1 MGQRQTKGNEGMR
14 FEDFARVHGLIL
26 NSLQLDRWIPTPT
39 EDHPRSSNGRYKFLG
54 NVGWVQNWATM
65 DKPATWF
72 AEGHTIDSPQIKK
85 SIDESRTRQ
94 IEAAERASK
103 KAGWILHQ
111 TELKSH
117 PYLVSKGF
125 PEELGNVWVKDG
137 KELLVIPMRIDGRIV
152 GVQLIDDEGNKKFL
166 HGQTTKGA
174 SFCMNAKGIP
184 MFCEGYATALSI
196 RECMK
201 ASNIKYAIY
210 VCFSASNMKHIA
222 RTVGGGFIVA
232 DNDPNCIG
240 EKTAKETGKPYWLS
254 ETVGDDFN
262 DYHQR
267 VGTFRASQNLK
278 KVLLS
283 AGTLIK

>member
-1 MGQRQTKGNEGMR
+1 MR

-85 SIDESRTRQ
+85 SIDDSKARQ
-94 IEAAERASK
+94 IESAERASK
-103 KAGWILHQ
+103 RAGWILHQ

-137 KELLVIPMRIDGRIV
+137 KEILVIPMRIDGRIV
-152 GVQLIDDEGNKKFL
+152 GVQLIDDEGDKKFL

-174 SFCMNAKGIP
+174 SFCMNAKGVPI
-184 MFCEGYATALSI
+184 FCEGYATALSI

-201 ASNIKYAIY
+201 AGNIKYAIY

-222 RTVGGGFIVA
+222 RSIGGGFIVA

-240 EKTAKETGKPYWLS
+240 ERTAKETGKPYWLS

-267 VGTFRASQNLK
+267 EGTFRASQNLK
-278 KVLLS
+278 KTLLQ
-283 AGTLIK
+283 AGVRIT

>member
-1 MGQRQTKGNEGMR
+1 MR

-26 NSLQLDRWIPTPT
+26 DSLQLDRWIPTPT

-54 NVGWVQNWATM
+54 NVGFVQNWATM
-65 DKPATWF
+65 EKPATWF
-72 AEGHTIDSPQIKK
+72 AEGHTIDSPQIKR
-85 SIDESRTRQ
+85 SIEESRIRQ
-94 IEAAERASK
+94 AESADRASK

-111 TELKSH
+111 TELKTH
-117 PYLVSKGF
+117 PYLASKGF
-125 PEELGNVWVKDG
+125 PEELGNVWEKDG
-137 KELLVIPMRIDGRIV
+137 KQILVIPMRIDGRIV

-184 MFCEGYATALSI
+184 IFCEGYATGLSV

-222 RTVGGGFIVA
+222 RTVGGGFIVC
-232 DNDPNCIG
+232 DNDPNCVGQKSAI
-240 EKTAKETGKPYWLS
+240 ETGKPYWLS

-267 VGTFRASQNLK
+267 EGTFRASQNLK
-278 KVLLS
+278 K
-283 AGTLIK
+283 TLINSGLKIT

>member
-1 MGQRQTKGNEGMR
+1 MR
-14 FEDFARVHGLIL
+14 FEDFAKQHGLIL
-26 NSLQLDRWIPTPT
+26 SGIQLDRWIPTPT
-39 EDHPRSSNGRYKFLG
+39 EDKPRSSNGRYKFLG

-72 AEGHTIDSPQIKK
+72 AEGHSIDSPQIQK
-85 SIDESRTRQ
+85 SIEESRHRAK
-94 IEAAERASK
+94 ESAERASK

-117 PYLVSKGF
+117 PYLASKGF
-125 PEELGNVWVKDG
+125 PDEMGNVWTKDG
-137 KELLVIPMRIDGRIV
+137 NDILVIPMRMDNRLV
-152 GVQLIDDEGNKKFL
+152 GVQLIDHEGNKKFL

-174 SFCMNAKGIP
+174 SFCMNAKGVPI
-184 MFCEGYATALSI
+184 FCEGYATAISV

-201 ASNIKYAIY
+201 ACNIRYTIY
-210 VCFSASNMKHIA
+210 VCFSASNMKYIA
-222 RTVGGGFIVA
+222 RTVGEGIIIA
-232 DNDPNCIG
+232 DNDPNSIG
-240 EKTAKETGKPYWLS
+240 EKSAKDTGQPYWLS

-278 KVLLS
+278 KVLLDS
-283 AGTLIK
+283 KVRIS

>member
-1 MGQRQTKGNEGMR
+1 
-14 FEDFARVHGLIL
+14 
-26 NSLQLDRWIPTPT
+26 
-39 EDHPRSSNGRYKFLG
+39 
-54 NVGWVQNWATM
+54 
-65 DKPATWF
+65 
-72 AEGHTIDSPQIKK
+72 
-85 SIDESRTRQ
+85 
-94 IEAAERASK
+94 
-103 KAGWILHQ
+103 
-111 TELKSH
+111 
-117 PYLVSKGF
+117 
-125 PEELGNVWVKDG
+125 
-137 KELLVIPMRIDGRIV
+137 
-152 GVQLIDDEGNKKFL
+152 
-166 HGQTTKGA
+166 
-174 SFCMNAKGIP
+174 MNAKGIP

-267 VGTFRASQNLK
+267 LGTFRASQSLK
-278 KVLLS
+278 KALLS

>member
-1 MGQRQTKGNEGMR
+1 MR
-14 FEDFARVHGLIL
+14 FEDFARQHGLIL
-26 NSLQLDRWIPTPT
+26 SGLQLDRWIPTPT

-72 AEGHTIDSPQIKK
+72 AEGHTIDSPQIQK
-85 SIDESRTRQ
+85 SIDESRKRAM
-94 IEAAERASK
+94 ESSERASK

-111 TELKSH
+111 TELKTH

-125 PEELGNVWVKDG
+125 PEELGNVWHKDG
-137 KELLVIPMRIDGRIV
+137 KDILVIPMRIDSRLV
-152 GVQLIDDEGNKKFL
+152 GVQLIDDEGQKKFL

-184 MFCEGYATALSI
+184 IFCEGYATALSI

-201 ASNIKYAIY
+201 SCGIKYSIY

-222 RTVGGGFIVA
+222 RTIGDGFIVA
-232 DNDPNCIG
+232 DNDPNHIG
-240 EKTAKETGKPYWLS
+240 ENSAKETGNPYWLS
-254 ETVGDDFN
+254 ETVGEDFN
-262 DYHQR
+262 DYHRR
-267 VGTFRASQNLK
+267 VGNFRASQNLK
-278 KVLLS
+278 KVLLN
-283 AGTLIK
+283 AGVRIT

>member
-1 MGQRQTKGNEGMR
+1 MR

-72 AEGHTIDSPQIKK
+72 AEGHTIDSPQIQK

-94 IEAAERASK
+94 IEAADRASK

-174 SFCMNAKGIP
+174 SFCINAKGIP

-254 ETVGDDFN
+254 ETVGNDFN
-262 DYHQR
+262 DDHMAI
-267 VGTFRASQNLK
+267 GTFRASQNLK
-278 KVLLS
+278 KALLS
-283 AGTLIK
+283 AGALIK

>member
-1 MGQRQTKGNEGMR
+1 MR
-14 FEDFARVHGLIL
+14 FEDFARQYGLIM
-26 NSLQLDRWIPTPT
+26 SGLQLDRWTPTPT

-85 SIDESRTRQ
+85 SIEDSKRNTQ
-94 IEAAERASK
+94 ALIEKAQR

-117 PYLVSKGF
+117 SYLVSKGF
-125 PEELGNVWVKDG
+125 PEEMGNVWNKDG
-137 KELLVIPMRIDGRIV
+137 KDILVIPMRIDSRLV
-152 GVQLIDDEGNKKFL
+152 GVQLIDDEGQKKFL

-184 MFCEGYATALSI
+184 IFCEGYATALSI

-201 ASNIKYAIY
+201 SCNIKYSIY

-222 RTVGGGFIVA
+222 RTIGDGIIIA
-232 DNDPNCIG
+232 DNDPNHIG
-240 EKTAKETGKPYWLS
+240 EKSAIETGKPYWIS
-254 ETVGDDFN
+254 ETVGEDFN
-262 DYHQR
+262 DYHRR
-267 VGTFRASQNLK
+267 VGNFRASQNLK
-278 KVLLS
+278 KILLS
-283 AGTLIK
+283 SGVRIA

>member
-1 MGQRQTKGNEGMR
+1 MR

-72 AEGHTIDSPQIKK
+72 AEGHTIDSPQIQK
-85 SIDESRTRQ
+85 SIEDSKARQ
-94 IEAAERASK
+94 IESAERASK

-111 TELKSH
+111 TELKTH

-125 PEELGNVWVKDG
+125 PEEMGNVWVKDG

-152 GVQLIDDEGNKKFL
+152 GVQLIDHEGNKKFL

-254 ETVGDDFN
+254 ETVGHDFN
-262 DYHQR
+262 DDHMAI
-267 VGTFRASQNLK
+267 GTFRASQNLK
-278 KVLLS
+278 K
-283 AGTLIK
+283 TLINCGVQIG

>member
-1 MGQRQTKGNEGMR
+1 MR
-14 FEDFARVHGLIL
+14 FEDFARGHGLIL
-26 NSLQLDRWIPTPT
+26 NGIQLDRWMPTPT
-39 EDHPRSSNGRYKFLG
+39 EDHPHSSNGRYKFLG

-72 AEGHTIDSPQIKK
+72 AEGQNIDSPQIKK
-85 SIDESRTRQ
+85 RMEESRRNTQ
-94 IEAAERASK
+94 ALTERAQR

-111 TELKSH
+111 TELKTH
-117 PYLVSKGF
+117 PYLASKGF
-125 PEELGNVWVKDG
+125 PEELGNVWERYGKDI
-137 KELLVIPMRIDGRIV
+137 LVIPMRIDNKLAGI
-152 GVQLIDDEGNKKFL
+152 QLIDDEGNKKFL

-184 MFCEGYATALSI
+184 IFCEGYATGLSV

-222 RTVGGGFIVA
+222 RTVGGGFIVC
-232 DNDPNCIG
+232 DNDPNCVGQKSAI
-240 EKTAKETGKPYWLS
+240 ETGKSYWLS

-267 VGTFRASQNLK
+267 EGTFRASQNLK
-278 KVLLS
+278 K
-283 AGTLIK
+283 TLINSGLKIT

>member
-1 MGQRQTKGNEGMR
+1 MNFQQ
-14 FEDFARVHGLIL
+14 FAESHGLIL
-26 NSLQLDRWIPTPT
+26 SGLQMDRWVATPT

-54 NVGWVQNWATM
+54 NVGWVHNWATM

-72 AEGHTIDSPQIKK
+72 SEGHTIDSPQIKK
-85 SIDESRTRQ
+85 RIEESRRNAQ
-94 IEAAERASK
+94 ALSERAQR

-111 TELKSH
+111 TELKTH

-125 PEELGNVWVKDG
+125 PEEQGNVWANGGKDI
-137 KELLVIPMRIDGRIV
+137 LVIPMRIDSHLV

-184 MFCEGYATALSI
+184 IFCEGYATALSI

-210 VCFSASNMKHIA
+210 VCFSASNLKNVA
-222 RTVGGGFIVA
+222 RTVGGGLIVC
-232 DNDPNCIG
+232 DNDPNGVG
-240 EKTAKETGKPYWLS
+240 EKFAKVTGKPYWLS
-254 ETVGDDFN
+254 ETVGNDFN
-262 DYHQR
+262 DDHMAL
-267 VGTFRASQNLK
+267 GTFRMSQKLK
-278 KVLLS
+278 KFVLTS
-283 AGTLIK
+283 DVRIA

>member
-1 MGQRQTKGNEGMR
+1 MR
-14 FEDFARVHGLIL
+14 FEDFARSHGLIL
-26 NSLQLDRWIPTPT
+26 EGVQLDRWVPTPT
-39 EDHPRSSNGRYKFLG
+39 EDHPSSSNGRYKYLG

-72 AEGHTIDSPQIKK
+72 ADGHSMDSPDIKK
-85 SIDESRTRQ
+85 RMT
-94 IEAAERASK
+94 EAMKATQALTERAQR

-111 TELKSH
+111 TELKTH
-117 PYLVSKGF
+117 PYLASKGF
-125 PEELGNVWVKDG
+125 PEELGNVWNRFG
-137 KELLVIPMRIDGRIV
+137 EEILVIPMRIDNRLA
-152 GVQLIDDEGNKKFL
+152 GVQLIDDKGNKKFL

-184 MFCEGYATALSI
+184 IFCEGYATALSV

-222 RTVGGGFIVA
+222 RNIGDGFVVA

-240 EKTAKETGKPYWLS
+240 EKSAKETGQPYWIS
-254 ETVGDDFN
+254 ETVGNDFN
-262 DYHQR
+262 DDHMLH
-267 VGTFRASQNLK
+267 GTFKMSQILK
-278 KVLLS
+278 KALLS
-283 AGTLIK
+283 SGLRIT

>member
-1 MGQRQTKGNEGMR
+1 MDFVNFAKG
-14 FEDFARVHGLIL
+14 HGLIL
-26 NSLQLDRWIPTPT
+26 SSLQLDRWIPTPT

-72 AEGHTIDSPQIKK
+72 AEGHTIDSPQIQR
-85 SIDESRTRQ
+85 SIEESRNRQ
-94 IEAAERASK
+94 AESADRASK

-125 PEELGNVWVKDG
+125 PEELGNVWEKDG
-137 KELLVIPMRIDGRIV
+137 KEILVIPMRIDNRLV
-152 GVQLIDDEGNKKFL
+152 GVQLIEDEGSKKFL

-184 MFCEGYATALSI
+184 IFCEGYATGLSI
-196 RECMK
+196 RESMK
-201 ASNIKYAIY
+201 SNNIKYAIY

-222 RTVGGGFIVA
+222 RSIPDGIIVA
-232 DNDPNCIG
+232 DNDPNNIG
-240 EKTAKETGKPYWLS
+240 EKTARETGKPYWLS
-254 ETVGDDFN
+254 DTVGEDFN
-262 DYHQR
+262 DYSQR
-267 VGTFRASQNLK
+267 VGNFKASQNLK
-278 KVLLS
+278 KVLLNAS
-283 AGTLIK
+283 VRIG

>member
-1 MGQRQTKGNEGMR
+1 MR

-85 SIDESRTRQ
+85 SIDDSKARQ
-94 IEAAERASK
+94 IESAERASK

-137 KELLVIPMRIDGRIV
+137 KEILVIPMRIDGRIV
-152 GVQLIDDEGNKKFL
+152 GVQLINDEGDKKFL

-174 SFCMNAKGIP
+174 SFCMNAKGVPI
-184 MFCEGYATALSI
+184 FCEGYATALSI

-201 ASNIKYAIY
+201 AGNIKYAIY

-222 RTVGGGFIVA
+222 RSIGGGFIVA

-240 EKTAKETGKPYWLS
+240 ERTAKETGKPYWLS

-267 VGTFRASQNLK
+267 EGTFRASQNLK
-278 KVLLS
+278 KTLLQ
-283 AGTLIK
+283 AGVRIT

>member
-1 MGQRQTKGNEGMR
+1 MR

-26 NSLQLDRWIPTPT
+26 NGLQLDRWVATPT

-54 NVGWVQNWATM
+54 NVGFVQNWATM

-85 SIDESRTRQ
+85 SIDDSRARQ

-152 GVQLIDDEGNKKFL
+152 GVQLINDEGNKKFL

-174 SFCMNAKGIP
+174 SFCINAKGIP
-184 MFCEGYATALSI
+184 IFCEGYATALSI

-254 ETVGDDFN
+254 ETVGHDFN
-262 DYHQR
+262 DHHMSI
-267 VGTFRASQNLK
+267 GTFRASQSLK
-278 KVLLS
+278 KALLS

>member
-1 MGQRQTKGNEGMR
+1 MR

-72 AEGHTIDSPQIKK
+72 AEGHTIDSPQIQK

-111 TELKSH
+111 TDLKSH

-174 SFCMNAKGIP
+174 SFCINAKGIP

-254 ETVGDDFN
+254 ETVGHDFN
-262 DYHQR
+262 DDHMAI
-267 VGTFRASQNLK
+267 GTFRASQNLK
-278 KVLLS
+278 K
-283 AGTLIK
+283 TLINCGVQIG

>member
-1 MGQRQTKGNEGMR
+1 MR

-94 IEAAERASK
+94 IEAADRASK

-166 HGQTTKGA
+166 HGQTSKGA
-174 SFCMNAKGIP
+174 SFCINAKGIP

-254 ETVGDDFN
+254 ETVGHDFN
-262 DYHQR
+262 DDHMAI
-267 VGTFRASQNLK
+267 GTFRASQNLK
-278 KVLLS
+278 KALLS
-283 AGTLIK
+283 AGALIK

>member
-1 MGQRQTKGNEGMR
+1 MR

-85 SIDESRTRQ
+85 SIDDSKARQ
-94 IEAAERASK
+94 IESADRASK

-137 KELLVIPMRIDGRIV
+137 KEILVIPMRIDGRIV
-152 GVQLIDDEGNKKFL
+152 GVQLINDEGDKKFL

-174 SFCMNAKGIP
+174 SFCMNAKGVPI
-184 MFCEGYATALSI
+184 FCEGYATALSI

-201 ASNIKYAIY
+201 AGNIKYAIY

-222 RTVGGGFIVA
+222 RSIGGGFIVA

-240 EKTAKETGKPYWLS
+240 ERTAKETGKPYWLS

-267 VGTFRASQNLK
+267 EGTFRASQNLK
-278 KVLLS
+278 KTLLQ
-283 AGTLIK
+283 AGVRIT

>member
-1 MGQRQTKGNEGMR
+1 MR
-14 FEDFARVHGLIL
+14 FEDFARDHGLIL

-72 AEGHTIDSPQIKK
+72 AEGHTINSPQIKK
-85 SIDESRTRQ
+85 SIDESRARQ
-94 IEAAERASK
+94 IEAADRASK

-125 PEELGNVWVKDG
+125 AEELGNVWVKDG
-137 KELLVIPMRIDGRIV
+137 KELLVIPMRIDGRIA

-254 ETVGDDFN
+254 ETVGHDFN
-262 DYHQR
+262 DDHMAI
-267 VGTFRASQNLK
+267 GTFRASQNLK
-278 KVLLS
+278 KALLS
-283 AGTLIK
+283 AGALIK

>member
-1 MGQRQTKGNEGMR
+1 MR
-14 FEDFARVHGLIL
+14 FEDFARMHGLIL
-26 NSLQLDRWIPTPT
+26 DGLQVDRWMPTPT

-72 AEGHTIDSPQIKK
+72 AEGHTIDSPQIQR
-85 SIDESRTRQ
+85 SIEESRNRQ
-94 IEAAERASK
+94 AESADRASK

-125 PEELGNVWVKDG
+125 PEELGNVWEKDG
-137 KELLVIPMRIDGRIV
+137 KEILVIPMRIDNRLV
-152 GVQLIDDEGNKKFL
+152 GVQLIDDEGSKKFL

-184 MFCEGYATALSI
+184 IFCEGYATGLSI
-196 RECMK
+196 RESMK
-201 ASNIKYAIY
+201 SNNIKYAIY

-222 RTVGGGFIVA
+222 RSIPDGIIVA
-232 DNDPNCIG
+232 DNDPNNIG
-240 EKTAKETGKPYWLS
+240 EKTARETGKPYWLS
-254 ETVGDDFN
+254 DTVGEDFN
-262 DYHQR
+262 DYSQR
-267 VGTFRASQNLK
+267 VGNFKASQNLK
-278 KVLLS
+278 KVLLNAS
-283 AGTLIK
+283 VRIG